1 MKKYKSA
8 MLCRKIWLPLALIT
22 SVSACSS
29 IDETTGQRQDPLE
42 GFNRSMWNFNYN
54 VADPYLLKPIATG
67 WKEYVPQPAKT
78 ALVNVANNLDEPA
91 SFVNRLLEGEF
102 TKAMTH
108 FNRFW
113 INSVFGLGGL
123 MDIASANEGL
133 RIDGPRWFGDTLGS
147 YGVGTGAYVMV
158 PLYGPATPRQDLGR
172 LVDHTYPT
180 SSLLGPWAFLK
191 WSVQA
196 VDRRANL
203 LSQDAILAQS
213 QDSYL
218 TVREAYFQNLE
229 FKVNDGK
236 QRSQIKE
243 QLSEDELKDI
253 D

>member
-1 MKKYKSA
+1 MKKSNSIK
-8 MLCRKIWLPLALIT
+8 CWLPLILATTIG
-22 SVSACSS
+22 ACSS
-29 IDETTGQRQDPLE
+29 IDQTTGQRQDPLE
-42 GFNRSMWNFNYN
+42 GFNRTMWDFNYN

-102 TKAMTH
+102 SKAMVH

-113 INSVFGLGGL
+113 INSVFGLAGM
-123 MDIASANEGL
+123 MDIASASEGL
-133 RIDGPRWFGDTLGS
+133 RTEGSRSFGDMLGS

-172 LVDHTYPT
+172 LVDHTYPAL
-180 SSLLGPWAFLK
+180 SLLGPWSALK
-191 WSVQA
+191 FSVQA

-203 LSQDAILAQS
+203 LSQDPILAQS

-229 FKVNDGK
+229 FKISDGK
-236 QRSQIKE
+236 QGSEIKE
-243 QLSEDELKDI
+243 TLSEDELKEI